1 MNFFAFARFA
11 NISKT
16 IAFILILVSEMSLA
30 QSLKEFHVMER
41 SSDGTTVV
49 QASTEYPDN
58 AMIIVYSAMRGLD
71 FRSSVGAINKQSY
84 NERANR
90 YEILISP
97 QRQILFVS
105 SSGFIESRLALVNP
119 KPKEVFYFEVE
130 ERRGQDEANVIF
142 IVEPSDAKLFIDN
155 IPLDINKTV
164 SAPLGNVSLRLERPG
179 YRSIEQNIIISK
191 EQVNYQFKMDQVELQ
206 VVRFVSNVVGARIMI
221 DDVEIAETDVS
232 KGYSHFLNPGIYTVS
247 LSKRM
252 YLTSVQTIEVRE
264 SSNNADNTFTINLEK
279 NVGEL
284 TINTDPVDAIVEINK
299 QRYTTRTVELL
310 PGKYQVEVRRDG
322 FKPHT
327 EVVDIK
333 QDDKLTLNISLEQY
347 VGSIMFS
354 TTPSNANAL
363 LRNTSGKV
371 IKRWEGLQI
380 LRDIPVGMYEIE
392 VSLPGFQTS
401 VRAFEVKR
409 DERVEVSVTLTEART
424 AQKSETFK
432 SSSTPSRSST
442 KPIRSGP
449 FKGRNS
455 WYDDTERYSLHL
467 DFPVGYGTT
476 TLLTYDFHHFM
487 YNPNNDLTRYSSSDY
502 GFQEQSKTSVV
513 VPFNVSFEM
522 EYRIFGIDN
531 SKVFEDIFFS
541 VEPFFSSYRN
551 TFFDDLEPLTY
562 PNLETGITPGG
573 FPVDDV
579 DTVFRFL
586 FENALQV
593 RRWGARLGLR
603 IIPQVQLLFPVQYVG
618 FRYQNR
624 TPCIN
629 CQDNQIE
636 AGKFNVGYGLKLG
649 HRFENGIGLFGY
661 WESWNSNF
669 SEFID
674 PRGLAY
680 NNALGTSATSASSRI
695 LGFEFQIPV
704 YNNHLTIKY
713 ENPRIRSGSEGAF
726 VGDVIAE
733 PTNINSISMRYWQLR
748 YTINFF

>member
-16 IAFILILVSEMSLA
+16 IILVFILVSEISFA

-71 FRSSVGAINKQSY
+71 FRSSVGAINQQRY
-84 NERANR
+84 NDRANR

-130 ERRGQDEANVIF
+130 ERRGQDETNVIF

-191 EQVNYQFKMDQVELQ
+191 EQVNYQFKMEQVELQ
-206 VVRFVSNVVGARIMI
+206 VVRFLSNVVGARIMI

-232 KGYSHFLNPGIYTVS
+232 KGYSHFLNPGIYTVA

-252 YLTSVQTIEVRE
+252 YLTAVQTIEVRE
-264 SSNNADNTFTINLEK
+264 TRNNADNTFTINLEK

-284 TINTDPVDAIVEINK
+284 TVNTDPIDAIIEINK
-299 QRYTTRTVELL
+299 QRYSTRTVELL

-322 FKPHT
+322 YKPFT

-333 QDDKLTLNISLEQY
+333 QNEKLDLNVTLEQY

-354 TTPSNANAL
+354 TTPSNAKAVL
-363 LRNTSGKV
+363 KNTSGKV
-371 IKRWEGLQI
+371 IQRWEGLQI
-380 LRDIPVGMYEIE
+380 LRDIPVGMYEVE

-401 VRAFEVKR
+401 VRSFEVKR
-409 DERVEVSVTLTEART
+409 DERVEVSVSLSEART
-424 AQKSETFK
+424 AQKVETFK
-432 SSSTPSRSST
+432 STGSPSRSGS

-449 FKGRNS
+449 FKGRDS
-455 WYDDTERYSLHL
+455 WYNDDEYYRLHL
-467 DFPVGYGTT
+467 DFPVGFGTT
-476 TLLTYDFHHFM
+476 SLSTYDFHHFV
-487 YNPNNDLTRYSSSDY
+487 YNPNNDITRYTSNGF
-502 GFQEQSKTSVV
+502 GFQEQSKTDIVL
-513 VPFNVSFEM
+513 PFSLSLEM
-522 EYRIFGIDN
+522 GVRATKIIDN
-531 SKVFEDIFFS
+531 EFFNSVFFII
-541 VEPFFSSYRN
+541 EPFFSKYQN
-551 TFFDDLEPLTY
+551 TFFDNLTPLSYPDLQ
-562 PNLETGITPGG
+562 TGITPNG
-573 FPVDDV
+573 FPVNDV
-579 DTVFRFL
+579 DTLFRFL

-593 RRWGARLGLR
+593 QRWGVRFG
-603 IIPQVQLLFPVQYVG
+603 IQPIPQVQLLFPLQYVG
-618 FRYQNR
+618 FQYQNR
-624 TPCIN
+624 APCIN
-629 CQDNQIE
+629 CQEKNIE
-636 AGKFNVGYGLKLG
+636 AGKFNVGFGLKLG
-649 HRFENGIGLFGY
+649 HSFKNGLGLYTF
-661 WESWNSNF
+661 WESWNTNF
-669 SEFID
+669 SEFINPD
-674 PRGLAY
+674 ASVFFTGVE
-680 NNALGTSATSASSRI
+680 TSPSSRI
-695 LGFEFQIPV
+695 LGFEIQIPV
-704 YNNHLTIKY
+704 YSNHLTIRF
-713 ENPRIRSGSEGAF
+713 ENPKISAGTQGAF
-726 VGDVIAE
+726 MNEFSGE
-733 PTNINSISMRYWQLR
+733 LTNINSISMQYWQLR
-748 YTINFF
+748 YTINFY